1 MHGQY
6 SGKTLQSE
14 TTFKYEFDNNEDNLL
29 KWYLHDRTTAGSTLT
44 SKISCNVISK
54 TVYSINTYGLNTS
67 TVSYAATGSVTSATQ
82 KTGTPRLSSTTTY
95 NLTAGSA
102 LFGRATSTTDTAG
115 NITNYVYDGRARLAY
130 EYRSDNQ
137 GLYYN
142 YDALG
147 RLTSVTPLAYSSS
160 VNSFYSQTG
169 AENVQ
174 YTYDPQTLRLSQIST
189 ATTTYTF
196 TYDAFGNTTKI
207 QAGNSTLA
215 EYEYNYYNGKLKKMT
230 YGTGEIVTYSY
241 DELDRIQEICY
252 TVGGNT
258 YSYKY
263 VYTADGAIH
272 SVESTESGRL
282 YLYNYDSK
290 GQLIGYTE
298 CAKDSQGN
306 YTSQLQ
312 NAYLYD
318 EKSRV
323 EYWQGTF
330 DYVAS
335 NGNTYSDA
343 VGYEYI
349 YQDYD
354 SISFPDKAGELAEL
368 TVLEAGLNR
377 ETSIAYSYDALY
389 RPSSKTLTTPAG
401 WVMTTGYTFRTT
413 STNTSTLVSQYTS
426 TVVAT
431 GTYSNTSYTY
441 TYDVDGNITQI
452 VDGNGKKISYVY
464 DDLGQLLRE
473 NNQVL
478 GKTYVYTYDNG
489 GNRTSKKTYAYT
501 TGALGTVTGT
511 ESYTYSTGAWKD
523 QLTQI
528 KKNDVVT
535 ATFSYDAIGN
545 PTTFNG
551 YTLTWHG
558 RQLKE
563 MEKVGSVIEFV
574 YNADGIRT
582 SKTVNN
588 VEHIYTLNGTQ
599 IVSESW
605 YNNLLIYLYDESGS
619 PIGMQYRTTSYAA
632 NTFDT
637 FYFEKNLQGDIIAVY
652 NENGVKVLSYTY
664 DAWGNQSTTW
674 HDRTGTNLNAIHNP
688 FRYRGYYYDTE
699 TQLYYLQSRYYN
711 PAWGRFLNADGLVST
726 GTGILGYNMYAYC
739 NNNPVM
745 YIDPS
750 GANFFEDLLE
760 RLERNER
767 AFRRSVMQK
776 YREIKESVEKTRQD
790 VQCHVAYLSKLIE
803 ESLYYECAIG
813 VGIGAT
819 ISCEFAEFTA
829 LLRYA
834 IGVKKEVGES
844 LDDWD
849 AVVIDEGKLD
859 FDAFFCH
866 MTQGYIITD
875 PIGPEES
882 RSETY
887 SPYAQ
892 VSLGLSF
899 GAYCIVGANIEIGF
913 DLGYIFNEYSE
924 FCRNY
929 TGPSDYP

>member
-1 MHGQY
+1 MLENNIGAGSFNAVQFGGFTDTYPNTNNSASPATYWSRSNADAEILAEVGLQGHGIRITGDINEYQWVSQRIYVTAPEFINMTDNSAIYYALTKSRTFTVSGFAMANAQVANEAAFFSLDVDVYYYGQTQPQRLYFGFNKEITDWQFLSATFTTPPNKIVQYIDINLTYAHQPGNAYFDNISLVEEKGSSAANYMYNDEGLLEFTYTPADCVYYEYDANDNLIYSYDSQGNGYYGQY

-29 KWYLHDRTTAGSTLT
+29 KWYLHDRTTTGSTLT
-44 SKISCNVISK
+44 SKITCNVISK

-82 KTGTPRLSSTTTY
+82 KTGTPWLSSTTTY
-95 NLTAGSA
+95 NLTAGSP

-252 TVGGNT
+252 TIGGNT

-272 SVESTESGRL
+272 SIESTESGRL

-354 SISFPDKAGELAEL
+354 SISFPDKAGELVEL

-389 RPSSKTLTTPAG
+389 RPSDKTLTTPAG

-501 TGALGTVTGT
+501 TGALGTVTET

-551 YTLTWHG
+551 YTLTWFG
-558 RQLKE
+558 RQLKK
-563 MEKVGSVIEFV
+563 MEKSGSVIEFT

-582 SKTVNN
+582 NKIVNGTN
-588 VEHIYTLNGTQ
+588 HIYTWCWKVIINMIREQ
-599 IVSESW
+599 WEEI
-605 YNNLLIYLYDESGS
+605 
-619 PIGMQYRTTSYAA
+619 
-632 NTFDT
+632 
-637 FYFEKNLQGDIIAVY
+637 FE
-652 NENGVKVLSYTY
+652 
-664 DAWGNQSTTW
+664 
-674 HDRTGTNLNAIHNP
+674 
-688 FRYRGYYYDTE
+688 
-699 TQLYYLQSRYYN
+699 
-711 PAWGRFLNADGLVST
+711 
-726 GTGILGYNMYAYC
+726 
-739 NNNPVM
+739 
-745 YIDPS
+745 
-750 GANFFEDLLE
+750 
-760 RLERNER
+760 
-767 AFRRSVMQK
+767 
-776 YREIKESVEKTRQD
+776 
-790 VQCHVAYLSKLIE
+790 
-803 ESLYYECAIG
+803 YEF
-813 VGIGAT
+813 
-819 ISCEFAEFTA
+819 S
-829 LLRYA
+829 
-834 IGVKKEVGES
+834 
-844 LDDWD
+844 
-849 AVVIDEGKLD
+849 
-859 FDAFFCH
+859 
-866 MTQGYIITD
+866 
-875 PIGPEES
+875 
-882 RSETY
+882 
-887 SPYAQ
+887 
-892 VSLGLSF
+892 
-899 GAYCIVGANIEIGF
+899 
-913 DLGYIFNEYSE
+913 
-924 FCRNY
+924 
-929 TGPSDYP
+929 